1 MLISE
6 TKQQS
11 FERVDHY
18 NDNQVNGTTKV
29 KTSKRAKTTGH

>member
-6 TKQQS
+6 TEQQS
-11 FERVDHY
+11 FERVD
-18 NDNQVNGTTKV
+18 NQVNGTNKV